1 MTKFLDMFTPIKKGN
16 FGLTDEVI
24 YKSIQH
30 GGQFVPVFGG
40 TQDHITEER
49 FVSEIGKTKYDEP
62 ITIFDGDG
70 IIISLDGSAGSMT
83 YVTSRRFALNHHA
96 GFFQIKDAMNKSVIP
111 EYFSLFFE
119 KQLQEASISEGS
131 KTLTK
136 AAIESLD
143 FNIPE
148 YGIQEE
154 LMLKI
159 KPILKIKNTTK
170 QLIDQIQNINK
181 RELSIDYKDFQA
193 KGVPISEI
201 LDCNGGNSGLTE
213 REIYQNILIKGE
225 RYEVLSSS
233 TKEDTRLGMIPRC
246 DINGKQLEV
255 FEGEEGI
262 LVIRNGRAGN
272 TYFLGKGKY
281 AITDHAYIL
290 TLKKDCKYEV
300 SLKWFMNQYRQE
312 FFEYTS
318 SADNATWNMTGFF
331 NNTIIDIPSHEEQLE
346 LVKKFNYVESLQ
358 SKITNI
364 LVKIDGLFTKEII
377 TLTTF
382 DTTT

>member
-1 MTKFLDMFTPIKKGN
+1 MTKFLDVFTPIKKGN
-16 FGLTDEVI
+16 FGLTDEAI

-40 TQDHITEER
+40 TKDHITAER
-49 FVSEIGKTKYDEP
+49 FVSEIGRTKHDES
-62 ITIFDGDG
+62 ITMFNGDG

-83 YVTSRRFALNHHA
+83 YVTSGRFALNHHA
-96 GFFQIKDAMNKSVIP
+96 GFFQIKVGTNKSVIP

-131 KTLTK
+131 KTLTITT
-136 AAIESLD
+136 IESLD
-143 FNIPE
+143 FNIPQ
-148 YGIQEE
+148 YDIQEK

-159 KPILKIKNTTK
+159 KPILKIRDTAE
-170 QLIDQIQNINK
+170 QLIDRIQNIK
-181 RELSIDYKDFQA
+181 ERELSVNYKNYQT
-193 KGVPISEI
+193 KGVLISKI

-213 REIYQNILIKGE
+213 REIYHNILIKGE

-233 TKEDTRLGMIPRC
+233 TKEATKLGMIPRC
-246 DINGKQLEV
+246 NINGKQLEV

-262 LVIRNGRAGN
+262 LVIRNGKAGN
-272 TYFLGKGKY
+272 TYFLEKGKY

-290 TLKKDCKYEV
+290 TLKKDCKYEI

-331 NNTIIDIPSHEEQLE
+331 KNTVIDIPSFEEQLE
-346 LVKKFNYVESLQ
+346 LIKKFDYLESLQ
-358 SKITNI
+358 AKIISI
-364 LVKIDGLFTKEII
+364 LVKIDGLFAREIVNEA
-377 TLTTF
+377 LTT
-382 DTTT
+382 